1 MIGLFGG
8 TFDPIHFGH
17 LRPIREASEHLQ
29 FDFVVFIPTGQPP
42 HRPPPHASA
51 VQRRDMT
58 VLAIEGDARF
68 RLDECELE
76 RAGPSYTVDTLR
88 ALRAEHGRTPLCL
101 ILGHDAFTQLDTWK
115 ESEALPAL
123 AHVVVLARPGVGHAL
138 PAWARTRVTDD
149 PRALRA
155 TSAGRVWLEAVT
167 PQPISATDVRARL
180 ARGEDVSALVPAPVL
195 DYIRRHHLYTNEE
208 ANAKTRQATTR
219 C

>member
-17 LRPIREASEHLQ
+17 LRPVQEASGRLQ
-29 FDFVVFIPTGQPP
+29 FDSVVFIPAGIPP
-42 HRPPPHASA
+42 QRPPPQASA
-51 VQRRDMT
+51 AQRRDM
-58 VLAIEGDARF
+58 VALAIEGDPRF
-68 RLDECELE
+68 RLDERELE
-76 RAGPSYTVDTLR
+76 REGPSYTVDTLR
-88 ALRAEHGRTPLCL
+88 VLRVEHGETPLCL
-101 ILGHDAFTQLDTWK
+101 IVGRDAFTRLDTWK
-115 ESEALPAL
+115 EGAALPAL
-123 AHVVVLARPGVGHAL
+123 AHVVVLARPGAPDAI

-155 TSAGRVWLEAVT
+155 TSAGRVWFEPVT
-167 PQPISATDVRARL
+167 PQAISATDVRVRL

-195 DYIRRHHLYTNEE
+195 DYIRRHHLYANEE